1 MRQRASLLWIL
12 LFGSLMAQGLTGCS
26 QSASRASVHRYVDA
40 GAGSLGVHTL
50 RSGETL
56 WSVAN
61 AYQVD
66 LRDLLDINHLQA
78 PYLLKNGQRLRIP
91 APMTYRAKSGDTL
104 YKISRMFDTTTTELA
119 QLNALRAPYAV
130 QRDQIIRLPSK
141 HPEASSRI
149 LRVAQSENSG
159 GNRVGNRGAISSS
172 SARIDREVLTSSVP
186 AVASN
191 KDSHVYV
198 KTASAQEDPDTTPLQ
213 LGRQGFL
220 KPVSG
225 RVISSFGPKADGLHN
240 DGVNIKAMRG
250 DPVRCAE
257 QGVVVYSGNQIEGYG
272 NMVLVRHA
280 NGYMTAYAHME
291 KNLVRK
297 GERIKRGQ
305 TIGTVGSTGHVN
317 SPQLHFEIRKGKQA
331 LNPADFV

>member
-1 MRQRASLLWIL
+1 MRQRISLLWIL

-26 QSASRASVHRYVDA
+26 QSASRASVHRYADA
-40 GAGSLGVHTL
+40 GVGSLGVHTL

-91 APMTYRAKSGDTL
+91 APMTYRASSGDTL

-130 QRDQIIRLPSK
+130 QRDQIIRLPSQ

-149 LRVAQSENSG
+149 VRVAQQEKRTQGDGRGKVSSG
-159 GNRVGNRGAISSS
+159 A
-172 SARIDREVLTSSVP
+172 ARIDREVLTSSVP
-186 AVASN
+186 AVASK

-297 GERIKRGQ
+297 GDRITRGQ
-305 TIGTVGSTGHVN
+305 TIGTVGSTGHVD